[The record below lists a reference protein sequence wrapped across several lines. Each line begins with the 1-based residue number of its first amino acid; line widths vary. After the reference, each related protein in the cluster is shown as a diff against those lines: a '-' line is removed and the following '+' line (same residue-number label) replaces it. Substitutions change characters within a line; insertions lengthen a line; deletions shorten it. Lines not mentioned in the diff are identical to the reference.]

1 MGNNNVQAALQMADN
16 AARQVTSSYQEWTAF
31 LSTAGRLY
39 KYPFPE
45 QLMIYTQRPEATAC
59 AEWDFWN
66 QRMRR
71 YIRRGSKGIV
81 LLDTSRGRPALRY
94 VFDVADTSR
103 KDEKGLNP
111 NLWQYRE
118 EHRDAVTAALESRFE
133 VSGADGLA
141 EQLEQ
146 IAAQL
151 ANEYWTDHQYDI
163 LHIVDGSFLEEYDEF
178 NIGAAFRNAAA
189 VSIAYTL
196 LSRCGLEPETHFQHE
211 DFLSIFDFN
220 TRNAVTAL
228 GMAVSQS
235 SEQVLRQIERT
246 VKQYERTKGAER
258 STEHEERADLHPGG
272 GLPVSQRGP
281 AGTAGPGPG
290 QVREDAPAVLEGTS
304 PGPVGGHDDGRDPVQ
319 PPVGDRGHSQQ
330 PVGGHDAP
338 AGEGGGG
345 HGAAESHRPDEV
357 GGTDEQLQ
365 GPGGGNYFVGTGLQL
380 SFMPPAIPSQR
391 EQLEAIQEAESADAP
406 SAFSIPQAEV
416 DRALREYSGRLK
428 IFELYQQD
436 LPARSIAA
444 AIRKEYGTGGGSFT
458 LSDGSHVF
466 LDYRPNTGLEFWKN
480 VGDEKFVVKWAAVEK
495 RIRQMVE
502 EGSYLSTAEM
512 EKYLSDHLEEAPAEG
527 ITQADINRVLLDDWG
542 AEGRKQRIFAQYQD
556 GRSNEEIAAF
566 LREEYQRGGYN
577 SQNSGFVTLADGS
590 KG

>member
-1 MGNNNVQAALQMADN
+1 
-16 AARQVTSSYQEWTAF
+16 
-31 LSTAGRLY
+31 
-39 KYPFPE
+39 
-45 QLMIYTQRPEATAC
+45 
-59 AEWDFWN
+59 
-66 QRMRR
+66 
-71 YIRRGSKGIV
+71 
-81 LLDTSRGRPALRY
+81 
-94 VFDVADTSR
+94 
-103 KDEKGLNP
+103 
-111 NLWQYRE
+111 
-118 EHRDAVTAALESRFE
+118 
-133 VSGADGLA
+133 
-141 EQLEQ
+141 
-146 IAAQL
+146 
-151 ANEYWTDHQYDI
+151 
-163 LHIVDGSFLEEYDEF
+163 
-178 NIGAAFRNAAA
+178 
-189 VSIAYTL
+189 
-196 LSRCGLEPETHFQHE
+196 
-211 DFLSIFDFN
+211 
-220 TRNAVTAL
+220 
-228 GMAVSQS
+228 
-235 SEQVLRQIERT
+235 
-246 VKQYERTKGAER
+246 
-258 STEHEERADLHPGG
+258 
-272 GLPVSQRGP
+272 
-281 AGTAGPGPG
+281 
-290 QVREDAPAVLEGTS
+290 
-304 PGPVGGHDDGRDPVQ
+304 
-319 PPVGDRGHSQQ
+319 
-330 PVGGHDAP
+330 
-338 AGEGGGG
+338 
-345 HGAAESHRPDEV
+345 
-357 GGTDEQLQ
+357 
-365 GPGGGNYFVGTGLQL
+365 
-380 SFMPPAIPSQR
+380 MPPAIPSQR

-590 KG
+590 KGYSYFVYAELRLRRNQNDSPMRYISFEELAGHIRALIDEGRYLAPEELAQVRGQEAPAPEESLPMPDSAGFLTEYEAIKAAHPGDIVLYQLGDFYEMFGPDARVAHIELDLMLTNRNHPGLGRVAMCGIPGHRLDEYVQKLRERHDVTVSSIGAGGERLTVSYPAVGREAVGSHETEAPAPEEAAPVHVPGAAPPIPASAPAQGLSKPGTGTLTASAGCSST

>member
-1 MGNNNVQAALQMADN
+1 
-16 AARQVTSSYQEWTAF
+16 
-31 LSTAGRLY
+31 
-39 KYPFPE
+39 
-45 QLMIYTQRPEATAC
+45 
-59 AEWDFWN
+59 
-66 QRMRR
+66 
-71 YIRRGSKGIV
+71 
-81 LLDTSRGRPALRY
+81 
-94 VFDVADTSR
+94 
-103 KDEKGLNP
+103 
-111 NLWQYRE
+111 
-118 EHRDAVTAALESRFE
+118 
-133 VSGADGLA
+133 
-141 EQLEQ
+141 
-146 IAAQL
+146 
-151 ANEYWTDHQYDI
+151 
-163 LHIVDGSFLEEYDEF
+163 
-178 NIGAAFRNAAA
+178 
-189 VSIAYTL
+189 
-196 LSRCGLEPETHFQHE
+196 
-211 DFLSIFDFN
+211 
-220 TRNAVTAL
+220 
-228 GMAVSQS
+228 
-235 SEQVLRQIERT
+235 
-246 VKQYERTKGAER
+246 
-258 STEHEERADLHPGG
+258 
-272 GLPVSQRGP
+272 
-281 AGTAGPGPG
+281 
-290 QVREDAPAVLEGTS
+290 
-304 PGPVGGHDDGRDPVQ
+304 
-319 PPVGDRGHSQQ
+319 
-330 PVGGHDAP
+330 
-338 AGEGGGG
+338 
-345 HGAAESHRPDEV
+345 
-357 GGTDEQLQ
+357 
-365 GPGGGNYFVGTGLQL
+365 
-380 SFMPPAIPSQR
+380 MPPAIPSQR

-590 KG
+590 KGYSYFVYAELRLRRNQNDSPMRYISFEELAGHIRALIDEGRYLAPEELAQVRGQEAPAPEESLPMPDSAGFLTEYEAIKAAHPGDIVLYQLGDFYEMFGPDARVASHELNLMLTQRNLPRPGPRCHVRHPRPQAGRICAEAPGAP